1 MMVIF
6 VELDRCLACRNC
18 ERVCSFQEAGGFK
31 REDSNI
37 WVQVDLAKRSI
48 FTMTCL
54 QCETALCLE
63 VCPTKGLVRD
73 PKTNAVVVDEAAC
86 VGCKMCVAACPF
98 GNIHF
103 ENKRQV
109 AAKCNLCNGDPQC
122 VKNCMSGALHF
133 GDINDLAAIKRQHT
147 DKKLIPKAFPNREK
161 SKNGH

>member
-1 MMVIF
+1 
-6 VELDRCLACRNC
+6 
-18 ERVCSFQEAGGFK
+18 
-31 REDSNI
+31 
-37 WVQVDLAKRSI
+37 LAKRSI